1 MANIVLGLATSH
13 TPLFNLHSDDWRL
26 RADADRA
33 NPRLNLSDGRRLR
46 YEELLAEVG
55 PKYAEASEQEELVRK
70 AALCEGALDRLANAL
85 VAARPD
91 VVLVVGDDHG
101 ELFSPNNQ
109 PAIAICHSHTLIT
122 SDAYGRK
129 GSPDWVQKVGKGYLM
144 DARHALKGHAEFAL
158 ALIHGL
164 IYQGVDVAAV
174 ADTGQ
179 DEKAGLGHAFG
190 FIANRLFRGLSIPM
204 VPILLNTYFPPNV
217 PTAARCHDV
226 GLLLRQVV
234 EADTSA
240 LRVAIVASGGLSHF
254 VVDEALDQSVI
265 AALSSR
271 DQSVLRNLPRCALNS
286 GSSEILNWVLTAGVM
301 NGVPVKWSEYLPL
314 YRTPAGTGIG
324 AGFAIW
330 E

>member
-1 MANIVLGLATSH
+1 
-13 TPLFNLHSDDWRL
+13 
-26 RADADRA
+26 
-33 NPRLNLSDGRRLR
+33 
-46 YEELLAEVG
+46 
-55 PKYAEASEQEELVRK
+55 
-70 AALCEGALDRLANAL
+70 
-85 VAARPD
+85 
-91 VVLVVGDDHG
+91 
-101 ELFSPNNQ
+101 
-109 PAIAICHSHTLIT
+109 
-122 SDAYGRK
+122 
-129 GSPDWVQKVGKGYLM
+129 
-144 DARHALKGHAEFAL
+144 
-158 ALIHGL
+158 
-164 IYQGVDVAAV
+164 
-174 ADTGQ
+174 
-179 DEKAGLGHAFG
+179 
-190 FIANRLFRGLSIPM
+190 M